1 MTNSVDP
8 DEVAHNEPPHQDLHC
23 LLVQLF
29 SSMALKVLIKKF
41 EFPLGIK
48 AEDSSIID
56 YPQCVVNFMILTQ
69 LITDER

>member
-1 MTNSVDP
+1 
-8 DEVAHNEPPHQDLHC
+8 
-23 LLVQLF
+23 
-29 SSMALKVLIKKF
+29 MALKVLIKKF

-56 YPQCVVNFMILTQ
+56 YPQYVVNFMILTQ